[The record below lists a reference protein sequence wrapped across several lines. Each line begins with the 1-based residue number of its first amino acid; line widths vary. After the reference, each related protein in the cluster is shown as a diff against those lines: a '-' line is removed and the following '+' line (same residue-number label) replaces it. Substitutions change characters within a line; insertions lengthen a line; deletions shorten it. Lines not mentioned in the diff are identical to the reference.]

1 MLYRWSGSNISK
13 SRCKGRVKYAMKIIP
28 GWRPQDHVKLKENAG
43 SQPMTAKSFSDMMSR
58 QEERATQEQL
68 YRMLE
73 RIDMQAQRL
82 AKSMTVRELRQYKRM
97 VKQFLEET
105 ARRGIRLKETKG
117 WDRRGRSKRYKLLE
131 EIDRHLLQLADDL
144 LASEQGRIELLAKI
158 GEIKGLLIN
167 YFF

>member
-1 MLYRWSGSNISK
+1 
-13 SRCKGRVKYAMKIIP
+13 MKIIP
-28 GWRPQDHVKLKENAG
+28 GWSPRDHVRWKENAG
-43 SQPMTAKSFSDMMSR
+43 SQPMTAKSFSDMMSQ

-131 EIDRHLLQLADDL
+131 EIDRHLLQMADDL
-144 LASEQGRIELLAKI
+144 LASEQGRIEILAKI